1 MFTTGCDSNL
11 DSVYTTE
18 ESAKVSQK
26 LATYSVDSNQF
37 DYYWYQGEKIFLKQK
52 TTKQY
57 VLFDA
62 EKKTVVAKAARM
74 ADDNSYALKDFKLTC
89 VKAMSKIAKAKNLK
103 WCIIQNS
110 NT

>member
-1 MFTTGCDSNL
+1 MKNYFSIISLMFTTGCDSNL

-52 TTKQY
+52 ATKQY

-62 EKKTVVAKAARM
+62 EKKLLWQRLQEWLMITHTRQIL
-74 ADDNSYALKDFKLTC
+74 N
-89 VKAMSKIAKAKNLK
+89 
-103 WCIIQNS
+103 
-110 NT
+110 